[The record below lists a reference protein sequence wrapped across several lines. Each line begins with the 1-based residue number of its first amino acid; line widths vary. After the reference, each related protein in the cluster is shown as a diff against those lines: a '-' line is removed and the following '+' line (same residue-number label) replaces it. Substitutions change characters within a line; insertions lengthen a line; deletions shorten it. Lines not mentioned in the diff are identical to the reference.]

1 MLMRSER
8 WFVRVLGT
16 AAVIDAVDQ
25 VGDVSIEPGR
35 LRVPVV
41 IVGVE
46 LPTPTLP
53 TAVAIIWLIGAVLL
67 IAGPVRPGAAAV
79 VVASGLT
86 LVSDQQLYSN
96 HTFLIW
102 NLCLLV
108 TLTWSNHWVLGLTV
122 RTQISVVYVFAALS
136 KLRSPWLSGDVLRR
150 TADGVI
156 GLPIARDLP
165 DRSLTAVAL
174 WVIVVELVLA
184 VLVWRG
190 RSVGVVVA
198 GAFHLGI
205 VAVVGNQVGL
215 VVFGIAMLSHFA
227 LPALARPASTSKS
240 GSIPPAGAPAG

>member
-1 MLMRSER
+1 M
-8 WFVRVLGT
+8 T
-16 AAVIDAVDQ
+16 
-25 VGDVSIEPGR
+25 
-35 LRVPVV
+35 
-41 IVGVE
+41 
-46 LPTPTLP
+46 
-53 TAVAIIWLIGAVLL
+53 
-67 IAGPVRPGAAAV
+67 
-79 VVASGLT
+79 
-86 LVSDQQLYSN
+86 
-96 HTFLIW
+96 
-102 NLCLLV
+102 
-108 TLTWSNHWVLGLTV
+108 
-122 RTQISVVYVFAALS
+122 
-136 KLRSPWLSGDVLRR
+136 LRR

-190 RSVGVVVA
+190 RSVGGRRRCVSSR
-198 GAFHLGI
+198 I